1 MGINTHCYC
10 YWGVKT
16 IWSEEFS
23 DANEEMYEA
32 TVAKHGHGKPFPA
45 DSEVDYMSDD
55 MGGEYMVFGVQL
67 WDSGDAR
74 WGEMVNETQTEIN
87 GEILETWRAE
97 YIEHFKSLHPD
108 LVHLVDVPWKLIN
121 FVHYS

>member
-16 IWSEEFS
+16 AWSDEFS
-23 DANEEMYEA
+23 DANEEVYGA
-32 TVAKHGHGKPFPA
+32 NTAKYGYGKSPGDA
-45 DSEVDYMSDD
+45 DVDHMMDGMS
-55 MGGEYMVFGVQL
+55 GEYMVFGVQL

-74 WGEMVNETQTEIN
+74 WGEMVNEDQTEIN
-87 GEILETWRAE
+87 DKILEAWRTE
-97 YIEHFKSLHPD
+97 YIEHFKSLYPN

>member
-1 MGINTHCYC
+1 MGINTNCYC

-16 IWSEEFS
+16 EWSDAFS
-23 DANEEMYEA
+23 DANEEVYEA
-32 TVAKHGHGKPFPA
+32 NTAKYGYGKSPA
-45 DSEVDYMSDD
+45 DADVDYMSDG

-74 WGEMVNETQTEIN
+74 WGEMVNESQTELN
-87 GEILETWRAE
+87 DGILETWRTE
-97 YIEHFKSLHPD
+97 YIEHFKSLYPD